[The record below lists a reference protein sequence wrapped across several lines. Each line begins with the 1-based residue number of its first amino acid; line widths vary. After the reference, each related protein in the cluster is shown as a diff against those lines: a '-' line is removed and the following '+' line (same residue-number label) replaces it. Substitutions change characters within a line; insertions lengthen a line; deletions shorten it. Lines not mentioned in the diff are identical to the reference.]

1 MIPLNR
7 QVTITM
13 AQTQI
18 DMLPPQRIDS
28 LL

>member
-1 MIPLNR
+1 MIPLNC

-18 DMLPPQRIDS
+18 DMLPPQHFDS
-28 LL
+28 VL

>member
-1 MIPLNR
+1 MIPLNH

-13 AQTQI
+13 VQTQI
-18 DMLPPQRIDS
+18 DMLPPQHFDS